1 MSVSEFSATI
11 RRFFG
16 ALLLFPVLLA
26 IFLDQPSSGVMLLIL
41 SIVMAIETR
50 ALIGFG
56 GVYGGLIVALI
67 VVAAVPFKA
76 LGLLVE
82 PFFLAA
88 LSIAT
93 SILVARRKSVLAGCF
108 VGLLSVCLWCASA
121 MLAQVNGHYVLM
133 SLAAII
139 GACDVGAYF
148 VGRYFGGPKLMPIF
162 SPNKTISG
170 AFGGLAA
177 AVIVA
182 VVGSGLIGIET
193 LWQPVIIGLLL
204 GGMAQ
209 FGDLLESA
217 VKRSFGV
224 KDSGSILPGH
234 GGLLDR
240 FDGYLFAVPF
250 TYLYLYG
257 L

>member
-1 MSVSEFSATI
+1 MSASEFSATT

-16 ALLLFPVLLA
+16 VLLLFPVLLA
-26 IFLDQPSSGVMLLIL
+26 IFLDQPSSGVMLFLI
-41 SIVMAIETR
+41 SIVMAVETR
-50 ALIGFG
+50 GLIGFG
-56 GVYGGLIVALI
+56 GTYGGLIVALI
-67 VVAAVPFKA
+67 VVAAIPFKE
-76 LGLLVE
+76 LGLEVE
-82 PFFLAA
+82 PPFLAA
-88 LSIAT
+88 LSVIT
-93 SILVARRKSVLAGCF
+93 GVLVARRKSVLVSCF
-108 VGLLSVCLWCASA
+108 VGLLSVCLWSASG
-121 MLAQVNGHYVLM
+121 MLAKVDGHYVLM

-148 VGRYFGGPKLMPIF
+148 VGRYFGGPKLMPII

-170 AFGGLAA
+170 AFGGLGA
-177 AVIVA
+177 AVVVA
-182 VVGSGLIGIET
+182 VVGGVLIGIET
-193 LWQPVIIGLLL
+193 LWQPIMAGLLL

-209 FGDLLESA
+209 VGDLLESA
-217 VKRSFGV
+217 VKRSFGA

-240 FDGYLFAVPF
+240 FDGYLLSVPV

>member
-1 MSVSEFSATI
+1 MSASQVSATT
-11 RRFFG
+11 RRVFG
-16 ALLLFPVLLA
+16 AILLFPVLLA
-26 IFLDQPSSGVMLLIL
+26 IFFDQPSSGAMLFLL
-41 SIVMAIETR
+41 SIVMAFETR

-67 VVAAVPFKA
+67 VVVAIPFKV
-76 LGLLVE
+76 LGLTVE
-82 PFFLAA
+82 PLFLAA
-88 LSIAT
+88 LSVMT
-93 SILVARRKSVLAGCF
+93 SVLVARRKSVLVSGF

-139 GACDVGAYF
+139 GACDMGAYF
-148 VGRYFGGPKLMPIF
+148 VGRYFGGPKLMPII

-170 AFGGLAA
+170 AIGGLGA
-177 AVIVA
+177 AVVVA
-182 VVGSGLIGIET
+182 VVGGGFIGIET
-193 LWQPVIIGLLL
+193 LWQPVLAGLLL

-209 FGDLLESA
+209 VGDLLESA
-217 VKRSFGV
+217 VKRSFGA

-240 FDGYLFAVPF
+240 FDGYLLAVPL

-257 L
+257 F